1 MPKKI
6 HGSYFLGNLGGNL
19 NKTMKIKYRKHTLVE
34 QMNEAIATAKQ
45 PIDYFELTQQEFQ
58 SVFNNLD
65 KTNSKN
71 IVEYSYKGIAIKV
84 ANE

>member
-1 MPKKI
+1 
-6 HGSYFLGNLGGNL
+6 
-19 NKTMKIKYRKHTLVE
+19 MKIKYRKPTLIE
-34 QMNEAIATAKQ
+34 QMNEAIDTSNQ

-71 IVEYSYKGIAIKV
+71 TVAYSYKGITIKV
-84 ANE
+84 SNE

>member
-1 MPKKI
+1 
-6 HGSYFLGNLGGNL
+6 
-19 NKTMKIKYRKHTLVE
+19 MKIKYRKPTLVE
-34 QMNEAIATAKQ
+34 QMNEAIDTANQ

-71 IVEYSYKGIAIKV
+71 TVAYSYKGIIIKV

>member
-1 MPKKI
+1 MC
-6 HGSYFLGNLGGNL
+6 GSYFHGKTGGNL
-19 NKTMKIKYRKHTLVE
+19 NKHMKIQYRKPTLIE
-34 QMNEAIATAKQ
+34 QMSEAIETAKQ

-71 IVEYSYKGIAIKV
+71 TVSYSYKGIEIKV

>member
-1 MPKKI
+1 
-6 HGSYFLGNLGGNL
+6 
-19 NKTMKIKYRKHTLVE
+19 MKIKYRKPTLIE
-34 QMNEAIATAKQ
+34 QMSEAIDKANQ

-71 IVEYSYKGIAIKV
+71 TVAYSYKGIAIKV
-84 ANE
+84 SNE